1 MATIVNAKDVILQAA
16 GTRLERVRMPTSFDV
31 AGDLSGTL
39 LEIPVSTV
47 LSDINYATSGDAT
60 KDILAASGTTIVVTS
75 STLFSTSAS
84 AYPAVFIGA
93 GGIFSKNASNV
104 TTFSLT
110 GATGAAYFAGDVV
123 TAGDIQAS
131 GNNTSTVQINV
142 AGSSYYVDYSAYM
155 IASTNASS
163 GTKCRVGVLGVST
176 ASTSQYNVGI
186 VGQAPSATKGIGVV
200 GEGGLY
206 GVMGS
211 SSNTNNPGVYANN
224 TNSGGLALEVN
235 GKMKISDS
243 TKVTNLNAEKWNG
256 NTCASTVAAGSTT
269 VTQDLTNKPGA
280 STSSNTWFQVNING
294 TDYVFPV
301 WAK

>member
-39 LEIPVSTV
+39 LEIPVQTV
-47 LSDINYATSGDAT
+47 LDDVDYATSGDAT
-60 KDILAASGTTIVVTS
+60 IDILEASGTTVVVTS
-75 STLFSTSAS
+75 STLFATTAGT
-84 AYPAVFIGA
+84 YPGVFIGA

-131 GNNTSTVQINV
+131 GNNTSTVQLNV

-186 VGQAPSATKGIGVV
+186 VGQAPSTTKGIGVF

-206 GVMGS
+206 GVVGS
-211 SSNTNNPGVYANN
+211 SSQSGNPGVYASNV
-224 TNSGGLALEVN
+224 NSGGLALYVN
-235 GKMKISDS
+235 GKMEINDS

-256 NTCASTVAAGSTT
+256 HTVASNVAAGSTT
-269 VTQDLTNKPGA
+269 VAQDLTNKPGA
-280 STSSNTWFQVNING
+280 STSNNTWLEIKVNGN
-294 TDYVFPV
+294 DYVFPV